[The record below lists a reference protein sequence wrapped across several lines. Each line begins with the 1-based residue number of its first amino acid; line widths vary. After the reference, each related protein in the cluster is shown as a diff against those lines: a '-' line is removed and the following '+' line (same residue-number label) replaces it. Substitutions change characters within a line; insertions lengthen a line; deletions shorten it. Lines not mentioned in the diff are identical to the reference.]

1 MSPKSPFYEI
11 FNKRL
16 LNALETGL
24 IDQWINT
31 FYQDEEIDKVWKS
44 TKMIYE
50 SFVSLRLDYIKGA
63 LILLLVGYLLS
74 IICFLIELSLV
85 KKQ

>member
-50 SFVSLRLDYIKGA
+50 SFVPLRLDYIKGA